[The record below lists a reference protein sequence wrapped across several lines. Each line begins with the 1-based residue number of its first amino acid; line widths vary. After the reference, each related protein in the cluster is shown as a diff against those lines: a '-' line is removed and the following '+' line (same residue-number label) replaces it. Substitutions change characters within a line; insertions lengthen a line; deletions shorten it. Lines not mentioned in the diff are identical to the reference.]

1 MNPKLHGAR
10 LSSAITKV
18 EQKAWVSK
26 WLDRR
31 GMEAFAESIGKP
43 EKKKGGGGVGSM
55 RGVPLRLG
63 ARSTEAFDE

>member
-43 EKKKGGGGVGSM
+43 EKKGGGGE
-55 RGVPLRLG
+55 L
-63 ARSTEAFDE
+63 